1 MKLAAVRSCKIG
13 FSPARYL
20 RALSSGEIDL
30 KPDKGRKS
38 KTAEYVVSQGV
49 HPELFQALKDWRAAK
64 AGEVGVPH
72 YQILHQRVLIQIAAA
87 LPDSP
92 TALMSIK
99 GIGKR
104 LFEKYGKELLTLVS
118 SYRMRGE

>member
-1 MKLAAVRSCKIG
+1 MKRAAAQSCKPG

-20 RALSSGEIDL
+20 RALSSAEIDL
-30 KPDKGRKS
+30 KPDKERKT
-38 KTAEYVVSQGV
+38 KAAVYTASEVD
-49 HPELFQALKDWRAAK
+49 HPELFQMLKDWRSAK
-64 AGEVGVPH
+64 ASEAGVPP

-92 TALMSIK
+92 SALMSIK

-104 LFEKYGKELLTLVS
+104 LFEKYGKELLVLVS
-118 SYRMRGE
+118 SYRMRGK